1 MSYFINIINQIPS
14 EILNLLTHNMNIMNQ
29 PFYNII
35 ENNNSSS
42 IHYNSYNNYNE
53 NFIGQNNEE
62 LALNIDIC
70 YSYFNNLIQNE
81 KENNPSLFIVQN
93 SNQYIDTTI
102 IDTTIISH
110 IIKLWNQ
117 SKEGILPT
125 LEEILEELYKNKC
138 YCNNNYN
145 SNHIKDLYRFYIL
158 NYKKIPDCITIEL
171 SIEYK
176 LLHSRFPNE
185 EELNEILNRR
195 IQFELSPEDYYQEDK
210 INIGTK
216 NLDKIKIHKYTE
228 QENISC
234 SICQN
239 DIIKDQQYIN
249 LEPCGH
255 KFHYNNS
262 DCLDEASIIN
272 WLENNN
278 KCPNCKCNINI

>member
-14 EILNLLTHNMNIMNQ
+14 EIFNLVTHNMNIINQ

-35 ENNNSSS
+35 QNNNSS
-42 IHYNSYNNYNE
+42 IHYNSYNTNINYD
-53 NFIGQNNEE
+53 FIQQD
-62 LALNIDIC
+62 NIDIC
-70 YSYFNNLIQNE
+70 YSYFNNLIQTE

-93 SNQYIDTTI
+93 SDQYIDTTI
-102 IDTTIISH
+102 ITH
-110 IIKLWNQ
+110 IIKLWNK

-138 YCNNNYN
+138 YCTNNYN
-145 SNHIKDLYRFYIL
+145 SNHIKDLYKFYIL

-176 LLHSRFPNE
+176 LLHSRFPSE
-185 EELNEILNRR
+185 EELSEILNRR

-216 NLDKIKIHKYTE
+216 NLDKIKIHKYKE
-228 QENISC
+228 EENISC

-239 DIIKDQQYIN
+239 DIIRDQEYIN

-262 DCLDEASIIN
+262 DCLDEASIMN
-272 WLENNN
+272 WLQNNN
-278 KCPNCKCNINI
+278 KCPNCKCNININDE

>member
-14 EILNLLTHNMNIMNQ
+14 EIFNLVTHNMNIINQ

-35 ENNNSSS
+35 QNNNSS
-42 IHYNSYNNYNE
+42 IHYNSYNTNINYD
-53 NFIGQNNEE
+53 FIQQD
-62 LALNIDIC
+62 NIDIC
-70 YSYFNNLIQNE
+70 YSYFNNLIQTE

-93 SNQYIDTTI
+93 SDQYIDTTI
-102 IDTTIISH
+102 ITH
-110 IIKLWNQ
+110 IIKLWNK

-138 YCNNNYN
+138 YCTNNYN
-145 SNHIKDLYRFYIL
+145 SDNIKELYKFYIL

-185 EELNEILNRR
+185 EELSEILNRR

-210 INIGTK
+210 ISIGTK

-228 QENISC
+228 EENISC

-239 DIIKDQQYIN
+239 DIIKDQEYIN

-272 WLENNN
+272 WLHNNN
-278 KCPNCKCNINI
+278 KCPNCKCNININDE

>member
-14 EILNLLTHNMNIMNQ
+14 EIFNLLTHNMNIINQ

-35 ENNNSSS
+35 QNNNSSS
-42 IHYNSYNNYNE
+42 IHYNSYNTSNINYD
-53 NFIGQNNEE
+53 FIEQD
-62 LALNIDIC
+62 NIDIC
-70 YSYFNNLIQNE
+70 YSYFNNLIQTE
-81 KENNPSLFIVQN
+81 KENNPSLFIVQD
-93 SNQYIDTTI
+93 SEQYIDTTI
-102 IDTTIISH
+102 ITH
-110 IIKLWNQ
+110 IIKLWNK

-138 YCNNNYN
+138 YCTNNYN
-145 SNHIKDLYRFYIL
+145 SNHIKELYKFYIL

-176 LLHSRFPNE
+176 LLHSRFPSE
-185 EELNEILNRR
+185 EELSEILNRR

-210 INIGTK
+210 ISIGTK

-228 QENISC
+228 EENISC

-239 DIIKDQQYIN
+239 DIIKDQEYIN

-255 KFHYNNS
+255 KFHYNNN

-272 WLENNN
+272 WLQNNN
-278 KCPNCKCNINI
+278 KCPNCKCNININDE